1 MYAYN
6 NIHGYNNVEA
16 GLGGIMFSTWTKTSH
31 GFALLFVPII
41 SETGRKKPQHILFVN
56 WTLLF

>member
-16 GLGGIMFSTWTKTSH
+16 GLGRIMFSTWTKTSH

-41 SETGRKKPQHILFVN
+41 SETGRKKTQHILFVN
-56 WTLLF
+56 